1 MDNDK
6 RVVFEVVKLNKD
18 ALKRLKKLEEEGI
31 LKKVNITKEGK
42 LDKRM
47 VKK

>member
-1 MDNDK
+1 MENDR
-6 RVVFEVVKLNKD
+6 RVVYEVVMINTD
-18 ALKRLKKLEEEGI
+18 ALKRIKKLEEEGI
-31 LKKVNITKEGK
+31 LKQVNITKDGK